1 MPTKQRKAPKRTSPL
16 LRTPLRIGTLDAPAV
31 IGELR
36 DIHEKAEDPDVGAMP
51 ADDEV
56 YRALLYTETHAAA
69 LKITSDD
76 VRRSAAIKRVMLW
89 EYLREQAEIHQV
101 KAIEAARGAN
111 AEWTQLAPALAV
123 SGKSGAY
130 QKAKRL
136 KAVTLTDESLNGRT
150 LRRTPEAVL
159 AAESRI
165 AARDAEQ
172 QRAQKT
178 AQRRHDALMPVAHH
192 LIEHRAGLP
201 DSGNVTYWLDEV
213 AAVLPHCET
222 PTQIVSLRTYVAAVV
237 RELRKVELQEPRPI
251 ATTDSARLA
260 YAAAAELFPS

>member
-1 MPTKQRKAPKRTSPL
+1 MPTKQRKAPKRTNPL
-16 LRTPLRIGTLDAPAV
+16 LRAPIRIGALDAPAV

-36 DIHEKAEDPDVGAMP
+36 DIHEKAEDLDIGAMP

-56 YRALLYTETHAAA
+56 YGALLYAEAHVGA
-69 LKITSDD
+69 LKETSEA
-76 VRRSAAIKRVMLW
+76 VRRSAAIKRVQLW

-101 KAIEAARGAN
+101 KAIEAARAAK

-136 KAVTLTDESLNGRT
+136 KALTLVDESLNGRV

-159 AAESRI
+159 AAEGRI
-165 AARDAEQ
+165 AAREAEER
-172 QRAQKT
+172 RAKKA
-178 AQRRHDALMPVAHH
+178 AQRRHEALMPVAQH
-192 LIEHRAGLP
+192 LIDHRDGLP
-201 DSGNVTYWLDEV
+201 DAGNVADWLDEV

-222 PTQIVSLRTYVAAVV
+222 PTQMVSLSTYVGAAV
-237 RELRKVELQEPRPI
+237 RELRKTESRQSRPI
-251 ATTDSARLA
+251 ATTDGARLA
-260 YAAAAELFPS
+260 YAAAAGLFPS